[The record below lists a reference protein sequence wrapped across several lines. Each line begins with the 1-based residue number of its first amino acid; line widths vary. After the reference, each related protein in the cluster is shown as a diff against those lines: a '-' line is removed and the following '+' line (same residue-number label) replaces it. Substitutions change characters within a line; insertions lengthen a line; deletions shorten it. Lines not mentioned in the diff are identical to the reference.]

1 MEDSSV
7 LILYKMPSYL
17 ISLFD
22 VKLIKL
28 PIYESADDEDGFVT
42 VSLAIVL
49 KYSLC

>member
-28 PIYESADDEDGFVT
+28 PIYESADDDEDGFEPP
-42 VSLAIVL
+42 SLAIDL
-49 KYSLC
+49 

>member
-28 PIYESADDEDGFVT
+28 PIYESADDEDGGFET
-42 VSLAIVL
+42 VSLAIDL
-49 KYSLC
+49 KY

>member
-17 ISLFD
+17 ISLFE

-28 PIYESADDEDGFVT
+28 PIYESADDEDGFEPP
-42 VSLAIVL
+42 SLAILTHYVE
-49 KYSLC
+49 